1 MLDVVAVSKKKGKI
15 FIFNENFTEKKIFVE
30 PVNNAWKPLKKHVM
44 FFLKKIKKKKK
55 VKRRCWMWPLYPNG
69 Y

>member
-1 MLDVVAVSKKKGKI
+1 MKTTEKAWNIFLKKKKRVKRKCWMWLLYPKKGKI

-44 FFLKKIKKKKK
+44 FFLKKI
-55 VKRRCWMWPLYPNG
+55 
-69 Y
+69 